1 MAQSTVHVAVGV
13 AAGTLLA
20 LPAVWRAWRQR
31 GRLAR
36 PIGRGLI
43 LAYGL
48 GLFAVLPAIL
58 QRLGAGGAWTGA
70 WWATIFIG
78 FPLLRRLG
86 LPSIVLG
93 ELLLA
98 LLFGLH
104 YGVILLA
111 IRRTGGG
118 HPENAGAA

>member
-13 AAGTLLA
+13 AAGTLVA
-20 LPAVWRAWRQR
+20 LPAVWRAWRR
-31 GRLAR
+31 GDRLAR
-36 PIGRGLI
+36 PIGRGLL

-70 WWATIFIG
+70 WWANGFIG

-111 IRRTGGG
+111 IRRAGGG
-118 HPENAGAA
+118 HSENGGPT